1 MGLTRVCDKEQISK
15 DLGEK
20 FIRTIG
26 TLVTKGEIASPASGI
41 YCLPSI
47 HDDDPRVVL
56 LMAANK
62 VSPTSPKII
71 EKRRAKAEEKEAAA
85 SAARLK
91 AKTIVDQTRTYDRKL
106 KLFQRSDAVEE
117 MGRGAAGDHT
127 TTVQSGELVQDRRG
141 LYALRNTTQDRKSKR
156 LNS

>member
-1 MGLTRVCDKEQISK
+1 MPKATAASIGKKRSLSAVDRVHAYMGLTRVCDKEQISK

-91 AKTIVDQTRTYDRKL
+91 AKKI
-106 KLFQRSDAVEE
+106 
-117 MGRGAAGDHT
+117 GRASCRER
-127 TTVQSGELVQDRRG
+127 VCQYV
-141 LYALRNTTQDRKSKR
+141 
-156 LNS
+156 

>member
-20 FIRTIG
+20 FILTIG

-91 AKTIVDQTRTYDRKL
+91 AKTIDDPTRTYARKPT
-106 KLFQRSDAVEE
+106 LFHRADAVETI
-117 MGRGAAGDHT
+117 GPGAAGALT
-127 TTVQSGELVQDRRG
+127 TLAQSGDLVQTQRA
-141 LYALRNTTQDRKSKR
+141 LYSP
-156 LNS
+156 

>member
-1 MGLTRVCDKEQISK
+1 MPKATAASIGKKRSLSAVDRVHAYMGLTRVCDKEQISK

-71 EKRRAKAEEKEAAA
+71 EK
-85 SAARLK
+85 
-91 AKTIVDQTRTYDRKL
+91 
-106 KLFQRSDAVEE
+106 
-117 MGRGAAGDHT
+117 
-127 TTVQSGELVQDRRG
+127 
-141 LYALRNTTQDRKSKR
+141 DRKSTR
-156 LNS
+156 LNSSH